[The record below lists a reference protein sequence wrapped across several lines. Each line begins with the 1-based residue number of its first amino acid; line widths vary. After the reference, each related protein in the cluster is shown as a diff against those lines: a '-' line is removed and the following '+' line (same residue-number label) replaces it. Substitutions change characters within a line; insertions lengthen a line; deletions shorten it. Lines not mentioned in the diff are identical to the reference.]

1 MTLLL
6 HYQVEWVEEQ
16 LDVFSYVSRVMVV
29 DKKVVQVSG
38 SKK

>member
-6 HYQVEWVEEQ
+6 HYQVEWEEEQ
-16 LDVFSYVSRVMVV
+16 LDVFYYVSRVMVV
-29 DKKVVQVSG
+29 DTMVVQVSG